1 MKKSLW
7 RKKKVWDGAKQKKN
21 QNWRN
26 CIKASEHEGINSKQ
40 KKKQTKNKKE
50 PHLTKDYNIMQE
62 IETLAPYP
70 FPQILSAARYT

>member
-1 MKKSLW
+1 MFLTLKKFMNEYS
-7 RKKKVWDGAKQKKN
+7 QN
-21 QNWRN
+21 Q
-26 CIKASEHEGINSKQ
+26 S
-40 KKKQTKNKKE
+40 KNKKE